1 MMQIYI
7 WCLNRGVISTIKA
20 SKIFMLYYE
29 PFWVNPLNNVSI
41 TKMYPLLL
49 YQIIPFILAASAHY
63 EPR

>member
-1 MMQIYI
+1 MMQISI

-29 PFWVNPLNNVSI
+29 PFRVNPLNNVSI
-41 TKMYPLLL
+41 TKMYPLL